1 MGECYIGLL
10 FMSNE
15 RTACFPKKTD
25 GDLTKLIPTAL
36 LLCHIFVDLVKIS
49 IVLKGDRLMW
59 CRLIQVRP

>member
-36 LLCHIFVDLVKIS
+36 LLCHIFVDLA
-49 IVLKGDRLMW
+49 
-59 CRLIQVRP
+59 